1 MEVTRILELLSHKE
15 IFPEIQL
22 QLYFIA
28 ENCQRLAN
36 HPHIPGGKQNA
47 ISLYI
52 V

>member
-1 MEVTRILELLSHKE
+1 MAVTQILELLSHKE

-28 ENCQRLAN
+28 EKPAIGNR
-36 HPHIPGGKQNA
+36 PHIPGGKQNA
-47 ISLYI
+47 ISLYF